1 MGHILCSGISTMEIP
16 RRPDKLLIVD
26 DEASIRFAMREY
38 FTLQGFEVDCACDKG
53 EAKTFLE
60 KERYAAV
67 IADLRLSG
75 TGSTEGLDIVSC
87 ARKRYPLMRIIILT
101 AHGSP
106 EIEAEAIR
114 RGADAFLSKPKPLQ
128 EVARILFDLLG
139 SKPSG
144 VKPDPGEVK
153 SCP

>member
-1 MGHILCSGISTMEIP
+1 MEIP
-16 RRPDKLLIVD
+16 RRQDKLLIVD

-38 FTLQGFEVDCACDKG
+38 FTLHGFEVDCACEKG

-60 KERYAAV
+60 KERYEAV

-75 TGSTEGLDIVSC
+75 TGSAEGLDIVRC

-106 EIEAEAIR
+106 EIEAEAAR

-128 EVARILFDLLG
+128 EVARTLFDLLG
-139 SKPSG
+139 SKPP
-144 VKPDPGEVK
+144 V
-153 SCP
+153 